1 MMFETI
7 EYEVKDHVSWVRL
20 NRPDKLNAFT
30 FKMNQEVTEAI
41 EKATN
46 DQDVRCIVV
55 TGNGRAFCSGQDLN
69 GVEEGLDHGEM
80 LRTAYNP
87 MIKQIVS
94 SRKPIVAAV
103 NGVAAGAGM
112 SLALACDFRL
122 AHERA
127 SFIEAFVH
135 VGLVPD
141 SGSTYFL
148 PRLIGHAK
156 ALELAMLGEKVS
168 APEAKELGLVNEL
181 ILNEQWEKGIVE
193 FVSRLAALPPK
204 AISLI
209 KQSFSKSFDHSLEQ
223 VLDME
228 ADAQREA
235 GRTNDH
241 AEGVKA
247 FAEKRKPVFQG
258 S

>member
-1 MMFETI
+1 MFETI
-7 EYEVKDHVSWVRL
+7 EYEVKERVSWIRL

-30 FKMNQEVTEAI
+30 FRMNEEVKEAVK
-41 EKATN
+41 KATD
-46 DQDVRCIVV
+46 DQDVRCIVI

-87 MIKQIVS
+87 MVKQIVS
-94 SRKPIVAAV
+94 SSKPVVAAI

-122 AHERA
+122 AHESA

-168 APEAKELGLVNEL
+168 APDAKELGLVTE
-181 ILNEQWEKGIVE
+181 IFSDEQWEQGIVE
-193 FVSRLAALPPK
+193 FANRLAGLPPK
-204 AISLI
+204 AAALI
-209 KQSFSKSFDHSLEQ
+209 KQTLIKSFESSLDE
-223 VLDME
+223 VLESE
-228 ADAQREA
+228 AVAQREA
-235 GRTNDH
+235 GQTNDH
-241 AEGVKA
+241 IEGIKA
-247 FAEKRKPVFQG
+247 FTEKRKPIFHG